1 MTTLLEDKTAV
12 VTGGASGFGRAIC
25 RRYAEHG
32 ADVIIADRQQDPRE
46 GGKPTH
52 ELVEAETDQT
62 AHFVECDVTNPDDLE
77 VAVTAAEELGGI
89 DIMVNNAGIS
99 EIADFYET
107 TEEDY
112 DRLMDVNTKGVFFG
126 AQVATEA
133 MRENGGGTVINMSSS
148 GGIRGTGLLVNYCTS
163 KGAVRL
169 FTYALADRLSN
180 YDIRVNAI
188 HPGYSKTQ
196 MFEDERI
203 DDTTKMMLKE
213 LIPSGRFGEPEEI
226 ADVATFLASDMASYV
241 NGESVVV
248 DGGLTN
254 T

>member
-1 MTTLLEDKTAV
+1 MTTLLEDKVAV

-32 ADVIIADRQQDPRE
+32 ADVIVADQQQDPRE

-52 ELVEAETDQT
+52 ELVDAETDQT
-62 AHFVECDVTNPDDLE
+62 AHFAECDVTDPDDLE
-77 VAVTAAEELGGI
+77 VAVAAAEELGGI

-126 AQVATEA
+126 AQVAAEA
-133 MRENGGGTVINMSSS
+133 MRESGGGTVINMSSS

-188 HPGYSKTQ
+188 HPGYSQTQ